1 MDFSIKTTLGISSL
15 VLCTHFAANASDVV
29 YAPAFCAPEH
39 LVVSVA
45 NKTSEPQRV
54 WTQVRFEEEIQEMHH
69 DLEPKSKISLRG
81 SEFLATKMGFSL
93 KSWNKNTLQIT
104 ASCEDSP
111 SIPLSDLT
119 SSQVSHWLPSSV
131 KSVKIHLLNLF
142 LKSNQ
147 IKLKAFSRA
156 GALVEEKELN
166 LEKYYD
172 TSSMKWTFP
181 SEIAR
186 IEVEGQERLNSI
198 LLYDLN
204 GEEKISPAM
213 ALKPV
218 QLSADTKKTYFL
230 VSTKESRPEE
240 AFVIA
245 LEDAQM
251 IATAREQIR
260 NPQLEKIVVAGIELG
275 HGGFNRAF
283 LARDKSPYSWSVNR
297 VDAFADFAHID
308 CDGSPDLTE
317 ERLLQKINEGGRIC
331 FWRYRVV
338 KELSTQEVASG
349 KLKP

>member
-15 VLCTHFAANASDVV
+15 VLCTHLPAKASDVV

-39 LVVSVA
+39 LTLVVT

-54 WTQVRFEEEIQEMHH
+54 WTQVRFEDEIQEMHH
-69 DLEPKSKISLRG
+69 DIEPKSKVSLRG

-104 ASCEDSP
+104 ASCENSP

-131 KSVKIHLLNLF
+131 KTVKIHLLNLF
-142 LKSNQ
+142 LKSNKV
-147 IKLKAFSRA
+147 KLKAFSRA
-156 GALVEEKELN
+156 SVLIEEKELT

-172 TSSMKWTFP
+172 TSSLKWTLP

-186 IEVEGQERLNSI
+186 IEIEGQERLNSV
-198 LLYDLN
+198 LFYDQQ
-204 GEEKISPAM
+204 GEEKISPAL

-218 QLSADTKKTYFL
+218 SLPADAKKTYFL
-230 VSTKESRPEE
+230 VSTKESRPDE

-245 LEDAQM
+245 LEDTQM

-317 ERLLQKINEGGRIC
+317 ERLLQKMNEGGRIC

-338 KELSTQEVASG
+338 KELTFQEVSSG